1 MTEASLSPIGLV
13 RVRADGRRRILA
25 LHKYFPIAVLYFFFN
40 SVGLPTGLFLT
51 GILSPVF
58 YLWLVL
64 HGRRWVTAWFL
75 ALLLPFFVAHSVLGI
90 DSLVF
95 YARSTALLWTAY
107 VTGYFFCWALLRTQ
121 SLERLFDELIV
132 ANFLAAILALLL
144 LPTPVRTLLWDNE
157 ADVIGASHL
166 FRLRLLTSEPSV
178 YGGLLIPLVVFAILR
193 LMRAPG
199 RHSFYYAL
207 MIGLPFLLC
216 QSFEGIGSF
225 VIAIGLA
232 TLTSFRHL
240 LRQRRTIFILLLL
253 AVLVVALVLIP
264 NPISQRLTQ
273 VANGEDS
280 SAHSRTT
287 FSFLVAYAV
296 ATSKSLWWGA
306 GLGQGKLVDV
316 SNLDLGFVTG
326 IIPNAVAG
334 TFAEFGVVGMTL
346 RFAVEITLL
355 FRTRVYNNPFRL
367 AMFVVAFAYQLS
379 GSYLNNVQ
387 EYLMWCF
394 AFGPFFPEM
403 DRRKSILEKHN
414 VGS

>member
-1 MTEASLSPIGLV
+1 MTEASISPIGLV
-13 RVRADGRRRILA
+13 RVRTEGRPRILT

-40 SVGLPTGLFLT
+40 SAGLPTGLFFT
-51 GILSPVF
+51 GILAPLF
-58 YLWLVL
+58 YVSLLL
-64 HGRRWVTAWFL
+64 HGRRWVSFWFL
-75 ALLLPFFVAHSVLGI
+75 ALVFPFFVAHSILGI
-90 DSLVF
+90 DSPFF

-107 VTGYFFCWALLRTQ
+107 ITGYFFCWGLLRTQ
-121 SLERLFDELIV
+121 NMERLFDELIV
-132 ANFLAAILALLL
+132 ANFIAALLALLL
-144 LPTPVRTLLWDNE
+144 LPTPGRTLLWDNE

-166 FRLRLLTSEPSV
+166 YRLRLLTSEPSV
-178 YGGLLIPLVVFAILR
+178 YGGLLIPLVVFATLR
-193 LMRAPG
+193 LMRSPG
-199 RHSFYYAL
+199 RRSLVYAL

-225 VIAIGLA
+225 IIALGLA

-240 LRQRRTIFILLLL
+240 LKEWRTIFVLLLL
-253 AVLVVALVLIP
+253 AVLVAALVLIP

-273 VANGEDS
+273 VVSGEDS
-280 SAHSRTT
+280 SAHSRTI

-316 SNLDLGFVTG
+316 SNLGLSFVIG
-326 IIPNAVAG
+326 VIPNAAAG
-334 TFAEFGVVGMTL
+334 TFAELGIIGLIL
-346 RFAVEITLL
+346 RIGVEIALF
-355 FRTRVYNNPFRL
+355 FRTRVFTNPFRL

-379 GSYLNNVQ
+379 GSYMNNVQ

-403 DRRKSILEKHN
+403 DRRKSVSRERN
-414 VGS
+414 V